1 MLFSGDPKNIAYIL
15 RVLYIYKRYKD
26 DKNQTLGLEDK
37 KMFDYAENLMK
48 DELSVVFNVDKSDI
62 DQLISANLSDL

>member
-1 MLFSGDPKNIAYIL
+1 MGYESIAIL
-15 RVLYIYKRYKD
+15 EKRYKD